1 MHARTSLADWPMAQ
15 HHIAGEFH
23 MPMMLRQFFVT
34 LEQNMPLRPGPYVGL
49 AHGLGEGDGLV
60 AMDMFDVFGNVLLQ
74 RMYRLPNLGHCPLGA
89 KFGITVTGHLT
100 PTKHYSEPVMCQ
112 PHTVGQ
118 NRKW

>member
-1 MHARTSLADWPMAQ
+1 MAQ

-60 AMDMFDVFGNVLLQ
+60 TANVLDVFGNVLLQ
-74 RMYRLPNLGHCPLGA
+74 LVYRLPNLGHCPLGA
-89 KFGITVTGHLT
+89 KFSITVAMHLA
-100 PTKHYSEPVMCQ
+100 PTKHYPKPVVCQ
-112 PHTVGQ
+112 SHTVSQ